1 MTKNTKEMMN
11 SRSNVLIKNINE
23 LKNILK
29 LILDDM
35 KKIKNSK
42 ETTFYQ
48 CVKKTDD
55 FIETCK
61 ILSMKMKEITD
72 ERVEDGNSLFD
83 GLMNR
88 IGNAL
93 GGGPSIDSVE

>member
-1 MTKNTKEMMN
+1 MIDDLRK
-11 SRSNVLIKNINE
+11 
-23 LKNILK
+23 ILK

-42 ETTFYQ
+42 ETTLYQ
-48 CVKKTDD
+48 CTKTLNEIVGTSEKLTTRMD
-55 FIETCK
+55 
-61 ILSMKMKEITD
+61 EITR
-72 ERVEDGNSLFD
+72 ETVEDGNSLFD